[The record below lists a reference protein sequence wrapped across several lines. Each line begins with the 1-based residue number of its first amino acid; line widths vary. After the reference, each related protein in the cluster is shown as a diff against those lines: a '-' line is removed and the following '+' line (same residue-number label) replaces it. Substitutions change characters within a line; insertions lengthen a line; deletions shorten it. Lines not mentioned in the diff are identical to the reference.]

1 MGKSFLDKNS
11 PCDVADSVRGY
22 DSKGTETPR
31 RGTTMKKV
39 SRHVGKLCI
48 FVAVIFVMGCYPA
61 LRKEAES
68 PDQALTRVRFFYPRF
83 SDDMDVASLQKALE
97 ENLQYLRRLS
107 PDFAF
112 KYGSY
117 SYSAQ
122 QVIESQEAFTNIVRS
137 NPDPG
142 ELNRLIKKNFIVYE
156 ATGRAGNR
164 SVLFTGYFEPILEGR
179 LMRDEIFK
187 YPIYQR
193 PDDLIKIDLSL
204 FREEFK
210 GKSVIARIQGKQ
222 VLPYFTR
229 QQIDQGK
236 TLEGKGLEV
245 AWLKDPL
252 DVAFLQ
258 VQGSGWLQLGDGRR
272 IRVGYAGKNGQPYR
286 SIGGYLIEKGFLTKE
301 EASMQ
306 SIRRFLSEHPEM
318 AEEVLSYNPSYV
330 FFRNLGEGPAVGNIN
345 VPITAGRTIALD
357 SSLFPPGAI
366 AFIRTQKPVIDEKGE
381 ITGWKKFSRFVLN
394 QDTGGAI
401 RGAGRAD
408 LFWGS
413 GPYAEVAAGHMR
425 HEGELYILIKK
436 PGS

>member
-1 MGKSFLDKNS
+1 MIKL
-11 PCDVADSVRGY
+11 
-22 DSKGTETPR
+22 
-31 RGTTMKKV
+31 
-39 SRHVGKLCI
+39 SRQIARLCV
-48 FVAVIFVMGCYPA
+48 FVAIISIMGCYPA
-61 LRKEAES
+61 LRKEAQS
-68 PDQALTRVRFFYPRF
+68 PGQALTKVRFFYPHF

-107 PDFAF
+107 PDFRF
-112 KYGSY
+112 EYGSHTFT
-117 SYSAQ
+117 AQ
-122 QVIESQEAFTNIVRS
+122 QVIDSQEAFTNIVAS
-137 NPDPG
+137 NPGPE
-142 ELNRLIKKNFIVYE
+142 ELNRLIKKEFLVYE
-156 ATGRAGNR
+156 ASGRVGHR
-164 SVLFTGYFEPILEGR
+164 SVLFTGYFEPLFEGR
-179 LMRDEIFK
+179 LTRDDVFK
-187 YPIYQR
+187 YPIYR
-193 PDDLIKIDLSL
+193 KPDDLIKIDLSL

-229 QQIDQGK
+229 QQIDLGK
-236 TLEGKGLEV
+236 SLKGKSLEI

-258 VQGSGWLQLGDGRR
+258 VQGSGCLDLGDGRR

-286 SIGGYLIEKGFLTKE
+286 SIAGYLIEKGFLVKE

-318 AEEVLSYNPSYV
+318 TEQVLNSNPSYV
-330 FFRNLGEGPAVGNIN
+330 FFRDLGDGPVVGNLN

-357 SSLFPPGAI
+357 SSLFPPGAL
-366 AFIRTQKPVIDEKGE
+366 AFITSEKPVIDQKGE

-401 RGAGRAD
+401 QGAGRAD

-413 GPYAEVAAGHMR
+413 GPHAEVAAGHMR